1 MKKIKKLS
9 EDEIDILSGLKNKKQ
24 KKINSKFFY
33 DKKGSL
39 LFNKITN
46 LEEYYPTKIEMEI
59 LKKQKKIFSDFLPDS
74 ATVIEFGSGSNK
86 KIKNFIKSLK
96 NPRKYLPV
104 DISKEYLIKNSNEF
118 SKNFP
123 NIEVFPLCADFVN
136 IRGENRENIMLQL
149 NKSKNIVGF
158 FPGSTIGNFD
168 PCNAKSLLKSFCS
181 LLKKNNYL
189 VISID
194 LLKKKEIIENAYNDK
209 LGITARFNL
218 NLLTRLNKEFNAN
231 FILSKFEHLAFFNKK
246 KNRIE
251 MHLLSNEKQNV
262 RIFDE
267 IITFKKGETI
277 HTENSYKY
285 SLQGF
290 KQVLN
295 QSGFKQGKILTDRKK
310 YFAIFLLQV
319 K

>member
-1 MKKIKKLS
+1 MKKKKKLN
-9 EDEIDILSGLKNKKQ
+9 EDEIDILSGLKNKRQKQ
-24 KKINSKFFY
+24 INSKFFY

-46 LEEYYPTKIEMEI
+46 LAEYYPTKIEMEI
-59 LKKQKKIFSDFLPDS
+59 LKKQKKIFTEFLPDS

-86 KIKNFIKSLK
+86 KIKNFIKTLK
-96 NPRKYLPV
+96 NPKRYLPV
-104 DISKEYLIKNSNEF
+104 DISKEYLIRNSKEF
-118 SKNFP
+118 SKIFP
-123 NIEVFPLCADFVN
+123 NIEVFPLCTDFVN
-136 IRGENRENIMLQL
+136 IRGKNKEKIMLQL

-168 PCNAKSLLKSFCS
+168 PVNAKSLLKSFSS
-181 LLKKNNYL
+181 LLNKNNYF
-189 VISID
+189 VVSID

-209 LGITARFNL
+209 LGVTARFNI
-218 NLLTRLNKEFNAN
+218 NLLKRLNKEFNAN
-231 FILSKFEHLAFFNKK
+231 FILSKFEHLAFFNKQK
-246 KNRIE
+246 KRIE
-251 MHLLSNEKQNV
+251 MHLISNEKQKV
-262 RIFDE
+262 RIFGE
-267 IITFKKGETI
+267 IISFKKGETI

-285 SLQGF
+285 SLQDF
-290 KQVLN
+290 QKVLN